1 LTYII
6 IIIQE
11 LFPIQN
17 NLLEEDEVNFENNL
31 IMLNQRDIE
40 AEIEAE
46 NRLFDEQ
53 VRIGPNWEKVLVF
66 MDNLSTKMLGN

>member
-1 LTYII
+1 M
-6 IIIQE
+6 
-11 LFPIQN
+11 FPIQN

>member
-1 LTYII
+1 M
-6 IIIQE
+6 
-11 LFPIQN
+11 QN

-40 AEIEAE
+40 AEIEEE

-53 VRIGPNWEKVLVF
+53 VRIGPNWEKVLILKEQFV
-66 MDNLSTKMLGN
+66 NKNVW

>member
-1 LTYII
+1 MTNII

>member
-1 LTYII
+1 MTLTIDNLNEI
-6 IIIQE
+6 LIQ
-11 LFPIQN
+11 FPDNIKEFFPMQN

-40 AEIEAE
+40 AEIEEE

-53 VRIGPNWEKVLVF
+53 VRIGPN
-66 MDNLSTKMLGN
+66 